1 VKDRKEMVREMTADE
16 ELQFTY
22 KTANTTSTTAWKSEP
37 YRETSV
43 KITVKNTVKAD

>member
-1 VKDRKEMVREMTADE
+1 MVREMTADE

-22 KTANTTSTTAWKSEP
+22 RIASSTTTSAPAWKSEP
-37 YRETSV
+37 YRETSM